1 MKLTCI
7 SSTFLALLGL
17 QGIAVAQDYEYII
30 VGAGSAGSIVAG
42 WLARA
47 GADVLLIEAGGDNFN
62 PAIESLHQ
70 YFNVAFNSYN
80 YGFMQWDYST
90 TEQTMKGAS
99 LHQEIVLEA
108 PSSKVISLPRG
119 KVLGGT
125 HSINAAAYVQ
135 ANAEDFNL
143 IAEELGDSEWDWKF
157 TKNLRSGLEERL
169 GGILELGID
178 QVGASDFIETANE
191 VLGFPFNPDPTNGIQ
206 YGISPSFWTAK
217 DSASG
222 GRRQTSFDSF
232 VLPLLGESS
241 RSEDSFRFQRGTV
254 DVVTFHMVEHLIFD
268 PTDATRVLGVSCHNL
283 RSNTPTEF
291 YATGEVIVSSGT
303 YNSPQLLQV
312 SGIGPKQH
320 LEEMG
325 IDVKLDLPGVGENL
339 RDHYGVATYW
349 NLVGLPATSPFLFQ
363 SPTLNM
369 FGPEPEGQTSYQM
382 ELSGNFGSCVP
393 LRQESAGTVRLQSN
407 SSLDAPLIDPN
418 VLSTSNDVEAL
429 VVCLRDF
436 LLPFFKGLIAK
447 DLLSPGN
454 IDPDASDE
462 DLQTFVINNIGTN
475 HHPVGTCKVG
485 SDLDELAV
493 VDKNFLVRGMS
504 NLRVID
510 ASVFPKVPSG
520 NTNAPTMTVAMLGA
534 RKILRNRVRHR
545 KKNLRGH

>member
-1 MKLTCI
+1 MKLTFVA
-7 SSTFLALLGL
+7 STFLALLGL
-17 QGIAVAQDYEYII
+17 QGIAVAQDYEYIV

-42 WLARA
+42 ELALA
-47 GADVLLIEAGGDNFN
+47 GADVLLIEAGGDNFD
-62 PAIESLHQ
+62 PAIESIHQ

-80 YGFMQWDYST
+80 YGFMQWGYST
-90 TEQTMKGAS
+90 TEQTMEGAG
-99 LHQEIVLEA
+99 LEA
-108 PSSKVISLPRG
+108 PSSKIISLPQG

-135 ANAEDFNL
+135 ASAEDFNL
-143 IAEELGDSEWDWKF
+143 IAEELGDSEWEWDS
-157 TKNLRSGLEERL
+157 TQELRSGLEERL

-178 QVGASDFIETANE
+178 QVGASDFVETANE
-191 VLGFPFNPDPTNGIQ
+191 VLGFPFNPDPTNGTQ
-206 YGISPSFWTAK
+206 YGISSSFWTAK
-217 DSASG
+217 NSPSG

-232 VLPLLGESS
+232 VLPLLEESL
-241 RSEDSFRFQRGTV
+241 DYGKV

-268 PTDATRVLGVSCHNL
+268 PTDATRILGVSCHNL
-283 RSNTPTEF
+283 RANTPTEF
-291 YATGEVIVSSGT
+291 YATGEVIISSGT

-312 SGIGPKQH
+312 SGIGPQQH

-349 NLVGLPATSPFLFQ
+349 NLAGLPATSPFLFQ
-363 SPTLNM
+363 SPSLNM

-382 ELSGNFGSCVP
+382 ELSGNFGSCIP
-393 LRQESAGTVRLQSN
+393 LRHDSVGTVRLQSN
-407 SSLDAPLIDPN
+407 SALDAPLIDPN
-418 VLSTSNDVEAL
+418 ILSTSNDVETL
-429 VVCLRDF
+429 VDCLRDF

-447 DLLSPGN
+447 DLVSPGS

-462 DLQTFVINNIGTN
+462 DLLTFVINNIGTN

-485 SDLDELAV
+485 SDSDELAV
-493 VDKNFLVRGMS
+493 VDKDFLVRGMS

-510 ASVFPKVPSG
+510 ASVFPKAPSG

-534 RKILRNRVRHR
+534 QKILFKGANNQR
-545 KKNLRGH
+545 NLRGSE